1 MFRRNVPKFLP
12 SAEDLARSQLES
24 ELSYLRANDSE
35 LQWQRRIENAMNGQR
50 AMHQTL
56 MKHNPSLPAFD
67 VRLPN
72 PAFKEEEHREAPP
85 VPKPSKEEEAQN
97 MQRMLQEHELK
108 KQRENELR
116 ARGNAG
122 AIQFNAYGVPTAPPP
137 PGTLGAALERVAAE
151 TMPRVHALHEESSR
165 QNAITN
171 RHNEERVRSQ
181 LESAGNARLE
191 KQRHR
196 EETLQREEAARIA
209 REAAARLVPPVQ
221 PGHRHR
227 QQPQVPAQ
235 AAPQA
240 PTMPA
245 INPALAR
252 SLTIQMP
259 GEQAFEGNQVL
270 QMLLGNAGSSDWG
283 PQYVP
288 VRPRMSTTDKILRH
302 FAQNMYHP
310 EQYPE
315 EGDIL

>member
-1 MFRRNVPKFLP
+1 MFQRERLQEAKKEAGYRQFSNNAHKNQWI
-12 SAEDLARSQLES
+12 SDYAEQLEREGWS
-24 ELSYLRANDSE
+24 
-35 LQWQRRIENAMNGQR
+35 
-50 AMHQTL
+50 
-56 MKHNPSLPAFD
+56 PSLRSSASSSSSSAD
-67 VRLPN
+67 D
-72 PAFKEEEHREAPP
+72 AKARELMQQYHKMSG
-85 VPKPSKEEEAQN
+85 KPETV
-97 MQRMLQEHELK
+97 
-108 KQRENELR
+108 
-116 ARGNAG
+116 
-122 AIQFNAYGVPTAPPP
+122 QFNAYGVPTAPPL
-137 PGTLGAALERVAAE
+137 PGTLGAALERVEAE
-151 TMPRVHALHEESSR
+151 TMPRVHALHQESNR

-171 RHNEERVRSQ
+171 RYNEENVRSN
-181 LESAGNARLE
+181 LESASNARLE

-196 EETLQREEAARIA
+196 EEALQREELARVA

-227 QQPQVPAQ
+227 QQPQIPAQ

-270 QMLLGNAGSSDWG
+270 QMLLGNAGGSDWG

-288 VRPRMSTTDKILRH
+288 VKPRMSISDKILRH
-302 FAQNMYHP
+302 FEQKMYHP

-315 EGDIL
+315 EGEA